1 MAEQCSSKD
10 AVTRYKLD
18 LIDPLVELTRSFVV
32 AECAM
37 SEQYRQYF
45 VVADDVTY
53 RTASTAVICSALIA
67 LAVVRWLV
75 LLGPQ

>member
-1 MAEQCSSKD
+1 
-10 AVTRYKLD
+10 
-18 LIDPLVELTRSFVV
+18 
-32 AECAM
+32 M

-45 VVADDVTY
+45 VVADDVTI
-53 RTASTAVICSALIA
+53 ASAAVIWSALVA

>member
-1 MAEQCSSKD
+1 
-10 AVTRYKLD
+10 
-18 LIDPLVELTRSFVV
+18 
-32 AECAM
+32 M

-53 RTASTAVICSALIA
+53 RAASAAVIWSALVA